1 MLGYDDLL
9 VVGYM
14 MREFAVG
21 FDEIWMG
28 SWGCVKS
35 WFKWSL
41 VHANYTCVWLMWHSQ
56 FIVADWI
63 CNYMLWC

>member
-1 MLGYDDLL
+1 VNSQLGL
-9 VVGYM
+9 
-14 MREFAVG
+14 MRYGWG
-21 FDEIWMG
+21 F
-28 SWGCVKS
+28 VKS

-63 CNYMLWC
+63 SNYMMWC